1 VIVAGVLR
9 VAVTRGTIR
18 FLFKLDE
25 PGAYGSYKQQM
36 GRSLLLG
43 LEFLVAG
50 DVVRTVALEPT
61 LLNVSV
67 LGLLVLVRTFLSWSL
82 AVEIEGTGRG
92 RRERRRHRTRLRTPR
107 HERTRMNRYTYTL
120 IAVALAAFATV
131 SVAQKPSVYPAKK
144 QTAEQQKKDDA
155 SARLGEE
162 GHRNRSGRR
171 VAAGAAA
178 DRTGGRGG
186 ERLKGAAGGA
196 VIGGIAAMPAPVRLS
211 ARCSAA

>member
-1 VIVAGVLR
+1 MPNEHLVETVRGAIEWAALGIEVLGALVIVAGVLR
-9 VAVTRGTIR
+9 VAITRGTIR

-82 AVEIEGTGRG
+82 AVEIEGHWPWQARKA
-92 RRERRRHRTRLRTPR
+92 EASH
-107 HERTRMNRYTYTL
+107 
-120 IAVALAAFATV
+120 AT
-131 SVAQKPSVYPAKK
+131 SHSP
-144 QTAEQQKKDDA
+144 T
-155 SARLGEE
+155 
-162 GHRNRSGRR
+162 
-171 VAAGAAA
+171 
-178 DRTGGRGG
+178 
-186 ERLKGAAGGA
+186 
-196 VIGGIAAMPAPVRLS
+196 
-211 ARCSAA
+211 